1 MKIKNLEQCDIKNCF
16 KCSDSKIVETSNDII
31 YASKLNANFDNKK
44 KTIDSLNISIEMTKK
59 KSSELFNL
67 TENIKKNV
75 DFSLLSRDDESI
87 DDEIESLEIILSSEQ
102 EKYNKL
108 FKKNKELKSKESKE
122 SEDDSELINEESY
135 KYIKVKK
142 RDNKLVNSF
151 YNIKCQEIIKTI
163 PKICSTAA
171 DYQTI
176 IRQNLQIRNTYLEY
190 SRIHNIISIIL

>member
-1 MKIKNLEQCDIKNCF
+1 
-16 KCSDSKIVETSNDII
+16 
-31 YASKLNANFDNKK
+31 
-44 KTIDSLNISIEMTKK
+44 MTKK